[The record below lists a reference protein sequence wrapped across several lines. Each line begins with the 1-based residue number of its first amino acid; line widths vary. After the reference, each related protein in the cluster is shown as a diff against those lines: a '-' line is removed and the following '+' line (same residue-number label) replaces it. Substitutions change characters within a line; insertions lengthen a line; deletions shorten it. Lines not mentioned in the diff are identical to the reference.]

1 MASCIKIARLW
12 WEMTIVR
19 RGASGTM
26 WVEEQ
31 LARECGRHDN
41 ALFFLQASQTN
52 RKLMGETDLDDAK
65 EQFTPR

>member
-1 MASCIKIARLW
+1 
-12 WEMTIVR
+12 
-19 RGASGTM
+19 M

-41 ALFFLQASQTN
+41 ALLFLQASQTN